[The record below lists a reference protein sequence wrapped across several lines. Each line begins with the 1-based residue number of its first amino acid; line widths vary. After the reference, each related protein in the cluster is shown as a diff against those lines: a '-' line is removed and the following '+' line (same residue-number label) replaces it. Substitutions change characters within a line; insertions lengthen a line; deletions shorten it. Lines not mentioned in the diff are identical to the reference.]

1 MEDMQ
6 ISYRASLMKGLGW
19 IGLFRIAAKLIVFMK
34 IILAYRYLS
43 PRDVG
48 VYGLCMIAL
57 GLLEQLTETG
67 VNVIIVKEARP
78 LSYFIDT
85 AFIVSIGRGILISL
99 ALLASAFFLPAFFN
113 DPLLFPL
120 LLLVA
125 IIPFIKGFIN
135 PAVAQYQK
143 DLKFEKDS
151 LLRLFPIFTDVMFS
165 LFFVYLYRTPAALLL
180 GMIVSSF
187 LEVLVSFLII
197 RPLPKLF
204 VFKKDVFY
212 AIVNPGKWVNIAG
225 IITFAEQN
233 FDNVIVGKMLGSSQL
248 GYYQTAFNLS
258 RSFIAE
264 IGLTFSQVLLPIYG
278 RMGVEPERLKS
289 AVKRVFLPAAL
300 IMIVPIIALNIP
312 FVQELLLVFLKDK
325 WRPMI
330 PLLPYLSVAAWFT
343 GMNLLFNPLYLV
355 KAKYKS
361 LVALYGTNL
370 IALLILLALMIP
382 QGGILAAA
390 KAVLISRLLM
400 QPFFIWR
407 TWQITGEATNG
418 QEKR

>member
-1 MEDMQ
+1 
-6 ISYRASLMKGLGW
+6 MKGLGW
-19 IGLFRIAAKLIVFMK
+19 IGLFRAAAKAIVFFK
-34 IILAYRYLS
+34 IVIAYRYLT

-48 VYGLCMIAL
+48 VLGLAMIAL

-67 VNVIIVKEARP
+67 VNIIIVKETKP
-78 LSYFIDT
+78 LSYYIDT
-85 AFIVSIGRGILISL
+85 AYIVSIGRGVIIATVLFI
-99 ALLASAFFLPAFFN
+99 SAFFLPAFFN

-120 LLLVA
+120 MLVVA
-125 IIPFIKGFIN
+125 VIPLIKGFIN
-135 PAVAQYQK
+135 PGVAQYQK

-151 LLRLFPIFTDVMFS
+151 LLRLFPIFADVVFS
-165 LFFVYLYRTPAALLL
+165 MLFVYFFRTALALLM
-180 GMIVSSF
+180 GMIVSAF
-187 LEVLVSFLII
+187 LEVIVSFVFV
-197 RPLPKLF
+197 RPWPRPF
-204 VFKKDVFY
+204 IFKKDVFY
-212 AIVNPGKWVNIAG
+212 DIVSPGKWVNLAG

-233 FDNVIVGKMLGSSQL
+233 FDNIIVGKMLGSTAL

-278 RMGVEPERLKS
+278 RLGADPSRLRS

-300 IMIVPIIALNIP
+300 IMIVPIILLNIP
-312 FVQELLLVFLKDK
+312 AIQELLLVFLKEK
-325 WRPMI
+325 WRPML

-355 KAKYKS
+355 KNKYKS
-361 LVALYGTNL
+361 LVALYGSNLGVLLLLL
-370 IALLILLALMIP
+370 IAMIP

-400 QPFFIWR
+400 QPLFVWR
-407 TWQITGEATNG
+407 TWKIAGEKANS
-418 QEKR
+418 QEL

>member
-1 MEDMQ
+1 
-6 ISYRASLMKGLGW
+6 MKGLGW
-19 IGLFRIAAKLIVFMK
+19 IGFFRAAAKAIVFFK

-48 VYGLCMIAL
+48 VYGLAMIAL

-67 VNVIIVKEARP
+67 VNIIIVKERQP
-78 LSYFIDT
+78 LSYYIDT
-85 AFIVSIGRGILISL
+85 AFLVSIGRGILI
-99 ALLASAFFLPAFFN
+99 ALVLFASSFFLPSFFN

-120 LLLVA
+120 MLVVS

-151 LLRLFPIFTDVMFS
+151 ILRLLPIFSDVIFS
-165 LFFVYLYRTPAALLL
+165 
-180 GMIVSSF
+180 M
-187 LEVLVSFLII
+187 
-197 RPLPKLF
+197 LF
-204 VFKKDVFY
+204 VFLFRTALALLMGMVISAVLEVATSYVFVRPWPKLAFKRSVFN
-212 AIVNPGKWVNIAG
+212 AIVTPGKWVNIAG

-233 FDNVIVGKMLGSSQL
+233 FDNVIVGKMLGSTEL
-248 GYYQTAFNLS
+248 GFYQTAFNLS
-258 RSFIAE
+258 RSLIAE

-278 RMGVEPERLKS
+278 RMGGQSDRLKS
-289 AVKRVFLPAAL
+289 AVKRVFLPAAF
-300 IMIVPIIALNIP
+300 IMVVPIILLNIP
-312 FVQELLLVFLKDK
+312 ALQEILLIFLKPK

-330 PLLPYLSVAAWFT
+330 PLLPYLSIAAWFT

-355 KAKYKS
+355 KNKYKS
-361 LVALYGTNL
+361 LVALYGSNL
-370 IALLILLALMIP
+370 GILLVLLVLIIP
-382 QGGILAAA
+382 QGGILGAA

-407 TWQITGEATNG
+407 TQKIAREKNG
-418 QEKR
+418 TSEM